1 MRHCLRKLELSG
13 FKSFAKQTYFDFPDS
28 ITAIVGPNGSG
39 KSNIAEALRWVLGEQ
54 SLKSLRGKK
63 GEDLIFNGSQSAPR
77 LSKASVALYF
87 DNSLRQFPVEFE
99 EVVIGRRIYRD
110 GQGEYLLNGS
120 QVRLKDI
127 VELLS
132 HVGLGVSQHHIISQ
146 GEADRILYI
155 SPKER
160 QEAIEDALGLKIYQ
174 FKRME
179 AERKLRRTEEN
190 MRQADALQKEIKP
203 HLKHLER
210 MVEKYKKASEIKIS
224 LEKLLNEYMS
234 RFKSTVEKAEELLNA
249 KKEKPVSDLAIL
261 ENKIALAKKDPPHFS
276 ELEEEPKDLR
286 LLDQKIAKLV
296 ENKIK
301 AERDIGRLE
310 GLIEAAS
317 SETPDEG
324 EAVSREEVEEL
335 IAGLEDSLSSAMDT
349 DVVEEIYAIIQ
360 EVLSRLRSFLGG
372 ITLPREKPAG
382 EELLKKKKMF
392 EEALLKLKA
401 EEKELSEEKEKLNS
415 AFYSLRRERRLAE
428 EKLLGLE
435 VQANDLKNSVR
446 ILDLEE
452 EKIKL
457 QRAEFERDLE
467 EARRFLGEEKLKLSA
482 AEIFSENE
490 REKARKEI
498 DRLKFRLEEAGGM
511 DPAVVKEYEEIKGR
525 DEFFSK
531 ELGDLGQAAKSLR
544 QISKEL
550 AQRIE
555 KDFNQGIEKI
565 NKEFQNFFETMFGG
579 GKARLTAVLPERRF
593 KKEDEE
599 ENSADEEE
607 EAAFSQTAAA
617 VGGLDIDVALPRKK
631 IKGLDMLSG
640 GERALTSIALL
651 FAMTIV
657 NPPPFLVLD
666 ETDSALDESN
676 SRRYGELLKNLSRTT
691 QIITITHNR
700 ETMRQSSS
708 LYGVTMGS
716 DGVSRILS
724 LKLVEAE
731 ELAG

>member
-579 GKARLTAVLPERRF
+579 GKARLTAVLPDTRF

-617 VGGLDIDVALPRKK
+617 VGGLDIDVAL
-631 IKGLDMLSG
+631 
-640 GERALTSIALL
+640 
-651 FAMTIV
+651 
-657 NPPPFLVLD
+657 
-666 ETDSALDESN
+666 
-676 SRRYGELLKNLSRTT
+676 
-691 QIITITHNR
+691 
-700 ETMRQSSS
+700 
-708 LYGVTMGS
+708 
-716 DGVSRILS
+716 
-724 LKLVEAE
+724 
-731 ELAG
+731 

>member
-1 MRHCLRKLELSG
+1 MRPCLKKLELSG

-63 GEDLIFNGSQSAPR
+63 GEDLIFNGSHSAPR

-99 EVVIGRRIYRD
+99 EVAIGRRIYRD
-110 GQGEYLLNGS
+110 GLGEYLLNGS

-127 VELLS
+127 IELLS
-132 HVGLGVSQHHIISQ
+132 NVGLGVSQHHIINQ

-190 MRQADALQKEIKP
+190 MRQAQALQKEIKP

-210 MVEKYKKASEIKIS
+210 MVEKYKEASDIKIS
-224 LEKLLNEYMS
+224 LEKLLNEYLS
-234 RFKSTVEKAEELLNA
+234 RFKSTVEKAEALLYA
-249 KKEKPVSDLAIL
+249 KKEKPVLNLAIL
-261 ENKIALAKKDPPHFS
+261 ESKIARAKKNLS
-276 ELEEEPKDLR
+276 NLAELEEEPKDLR
-286 LLDQKIAKLV
+286 LLDQKIAKMV

-301 AERDIGRLE
+301 AERDLGRLE
-310 GLIEAAS
+310 GLIEAS
-317 SETPDEG
+317 SAETLDES

-372 ITLPREKPAG
+372 TAVMREKPAR
-382 EELLKKKKMF
+382 EELLKKKKLF
-392 EEALLKLKA
+392 EEALVSHKA
-401 EEKELSEEKEKLNS
+401 EEKELLEEKEKLNS
-415 AFYSLRRERRLAE
+415 AFYSSRRERRLAE
-428 EKLLGLE
+428 EELLGLE
-435 VQANDLKNSVR
+435 VQANDLRNSIR
-446 ILDLEE
+446 MLDLDE

-467 EARRFLGEEKLKLSA
+467 EARRFSGEEKLELPA
-482 AEIFSENE
+482 AEIFAENE

-498 DRLKFRLEEAGGM
+498 DRLKFRMEEAGGM
-511 DPAVVKEYEEIKGR
+511 DPAIVKEYEEIRGR

-531 ELGDLGQAAKSLR
+531 ELGDLGQASKSLR

-550 AQRIE
+550 ALRIE

-579 GKARLTAVLPERRF
+579 GKARLTAVLPERRI

-599 ENSADEEE
+599 GLVDSEE
-607 EAAFSQTAAA
+607 EADFAKNAADD
-617 VGGLDIDVALPRKK
+617 GGLDIDVALPRKK

-651 FAMTIV
+651 FAMTTV

-666 ETDSALDESN
+666 ETDAALDESN
-676 SRRYGELLKNLSRTT
+676 SRRYGEMLKNLSRTT

-700 ETMRQSSS
+700 ETMRQSNS

-724 LKLVEAE
+724 LKLAEAE
-731 ELAG
+731 ELAQ